1 MKKLLALL
9 FACTVINCTF
19 SSCGKEESSNNST
32 EKSVSQPEPTRAV
45 TTEEVTTQVVTTEPE
60 TTSQPETEAATEADV
75 SEENIVGMWVSEDH
89 TGNFIGFDFK
99 DNGNVDIF
107 MDTTTMAHF
116 TADGK
121 LMMKNSEKESEF
133 ESQFDG
139 TTLSINASNM
149 DILTMTKDSGDSD
162 SLDGE
167 YTLVSGAFYDSMKE
181 SSGFSEMYMIVSGE
195 SMYLGYKNLLSYKT
209 DRNNISISGLDKIDF
224 GNGNNFDTTYTVND
238 DVLVISGLGK
248 DKDMELV
255 KFDPYDS
262 TSITHKD
269 IIVTTEENTTVDTG
283 EVSVDDS
290 LTGAWIMPD
299 EIQGYVFNGD
309 GTGNIFMD
317 FTEIIHFTSDGKF
330 IFSNRTIDSENIEF
344 DGTKLSVKDTASDL
358 LVMTKKDN
366 NKDTFN
372 GEYILESGDVYESS
386 IESIGKVFNVNPQ
399 DINVYA
405 TVNGEKIYI
414 EFSGIFTYSTDN
426 GNITFTGLSGK
437 GIPDGSV
444 IPYKVENDKF
454 ILTNNSDTE
463 LVFQKINF

>member
-1 MKKLLALL
+1 
-9 FACTVINCTF
+9 
-19 SSCGKEESSNNST
+19 
-32 EKSVSQPEPTRAV
+32 
-45 TTEEVTTQVVTTEPE
+45 
-60 TTSQPETEAATEADV
+60 
-75 SEENIVGMWVSEDH
+75 
-89 TGNFIGFDFK
+89 
-99 DNGNVDIF
+99 
-107 MDTTTMAHF
+107 MAHF

-121 LMMKNSEKESEF
+121 LMMKNSEKESQF

-139 TTLSINASNM
+139 TTLSINANNM
-149 DILTMTKDSGDSD
+149 DILTMTKDSRDSD

-181 SSGFSEMYMIVSGE
+181 SSGFSEMCMIVSGE

-238 DVLVISGLGK
+238 DILVISGLGK

-269 IIVTTEENTTVDTG
+269 IIVTTDENTTVDTG

-344 DGTKLSVKDTASDL
+344 DGTKLSVKDTSSDL

-366 NKDTFN
+366 NKDTFD

-386 IESIGKVFNVNPQ
+386 IESIGKVFNINPQ

-414 EFSGIFTYSTDN
+414 EFSNIFTYSTDN
-426 GNITFTGLSGK
+426 GNVTFTGLSGK

-463 LVFQKINF
+463 LVFQKIDF